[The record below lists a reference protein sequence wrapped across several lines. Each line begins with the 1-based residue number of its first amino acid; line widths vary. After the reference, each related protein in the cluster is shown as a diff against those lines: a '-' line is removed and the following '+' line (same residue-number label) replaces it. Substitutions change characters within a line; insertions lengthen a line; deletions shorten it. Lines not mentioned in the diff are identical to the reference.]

1 MANPIHNTGDKI
13 ALLYCKIYQRPVGLP
28 SGRFCFY
35 DFLKEI
41 NMKNTK
47 LYTSLHSFPPGL
59 ADIIT
64 PVTIYLKI
72 RDQYPNTILLESS
85 DYHGNSNSMSYICF
99 DVLSNFK
106 VEDYKITIT
115 YTDGE
120 KEHIRLK
127 NKFTLSDTFES
138 FLKSFSM
145 NNKTDLIGMPAN
157 GLFGYTTYD
166 SVRYFE
172 DISFKNPIAEECR
185 IPDMHYSLYRFI
197 IAINHFNNRIF
208 LIENLL
214 EGEESRKEE
223 VKSLLRNTSLGAFNF
238 EPLNNERSNIT
249 DQDYIEMIK
258 NGMKHCFLGDV
269 FQIVLSRQFSQQF
282 NGDEFNVY
290 RALRNINPSPYL
302 FYFDYGGYKLFGS
315 SPEAQLVI
323 DKGIARIN
331 PIAGTFK
338 RTGNDEEDRQ
348 LAIDLMN
355 DKKENAE
362 HVMLVDLARN
372 DLSRNSDNVAV
383 KTYREVQFYSHVI
396 HLVSEVTGELKK
408 ESNSVR
414 VFGDS
419 FPAGTLSGAP
429 KIKAME
435 LIDKFENRNRGYY
448 GGAIGYI
455 GFNGDINH
463 AIMIR
468 SFLSRNNT
476 LYYQAGAGIVAASVE
491 ANELNEVN
499 NKLGALK
506 MAIKTASQI

>member
-1 MANPIHNTGDKI
+1 MRESKLITG
-13 ALLYCKIYQRPVGLP
+13 
-28 SGRFCFY
+28 
-35 DFLKEI
+35 
-41 NMKNTK
+41 
-47 LYTSLHSFPPGL
+47 LHPFPPGL

-72 RDQYPNTILLESS
+72 RDKFPNTILLESS

-99 DVLSNFK
+99 DVMSEFK
-106 VEDYKITIT
+106 AEDYKI
-115 YTDGE
+115 
-120 KEHIRLK
+120 HINYPNGQQEQIGIK
-127 NKFTLSDTFES
+127 DKHTLPDIFNS
-138 FLKSFSM
+138 FLKSFIIKRNS
-145 NNKTDLIGMPAN
+145 DLSGMSAN

-166 SVRYFE
+166 AVKYFE
-172 DISFKNPIAEECR
+172 DIRLKHNVNEQYQ
-185 IPDMHYSLYRFI
+185 IPDMYYSLYRYI
-197 IAINHFNNRIF
+197 IAINHFNNRII
-208 LIENLL
+208 LVENLL
-214 EGEESRKEE
+214 EGDESRIDE
-223 VKSLLRNTSLGAFNF
+223 VKSLLRNRSLGAFQF
-238 EPLNNERSNIT
+238 MPLNNESSNIA
-249 DQDYIEMIK
+249 DEEYIEMVRKGK
-258 NGMKHCFLGDV
+258 NHCFLGDV
-269 FQIVLSRQFSQQF
+269 FQVVLSRQFSQQF
-282 NGDEFNVY
+282 RGDEFNVY

-338 RTGNDEEDRQ
+338 RSGDDEEDRQ
-348 LAIDLMN
+348 LAIDLAN
-355 DKKENAE
+355 DRKENAE

-383 KTYREVQFYSHVI
+383 KTFREVQFYSHVI
-396 HLVSEVTGELKK
+396 HLVSEVTGELKDGFNPIK
-408 ESNSVR
+408 I
-414 VFGDS
+414 FGDS

-429 KIKAME
+429 KFKAME
-435 LIDKFENRNRGYY
+435 LIDTIENLNRGFY
-448 GGAIGYI
+448 GGAIGFV

-491 ANELNEVN
+491 ENELSEVN

-506 MAIKTASQI
+506 AAIAIASEI

>member
-1 MANPIHNTGDKI
+1 M
-13 ALLYCKIYQRPVGLP
+13 R
-28 SGRFCFY
+28 S
-35 DFLKEI
+35 
-41 NMKNTK
+41 TK
-47 LYTSLHSFPPGL
+47 LFTSLHAFPPGL

-72 RDQYPNTILLESS
+72 RDQFPNTILLESS

-99 DVLSNFK
+99 DVMASFK
-106 VEDYKITIT
+106 VEDYKISIL

-120 KEHIRLK
+120 KEQTTIK
-127 NKFTLSDTFES
+127 DKFTLSDTFDTY
-138 FLKSFSM
+138 LKSFSI
-145 NNKTDLIGMPAN
+145 NNQTDLIGIPAN

-166 SVRYFE
+166 AVKYFE
-172 DISFKNPIAEECR
+172 DINLKNKISEVYN
-185 IPDMHYSLYRFI
+185 IPEMHYSLYRYI

-214 EGEESRKEE
+214 EGESSRKEE
-223 VKSLLRNTSLGAFNF
+223 IKSRLRNTSLGAFQF
-238 EPLNNERSNIT
+238 EPLNNESSNIT
-249 DQDYIEMIK
+249 DLEYKELVSK
-258 NGMKHCFLGDV
+258 GKKHCFLGDV

-338 RTGNDEEDRQ
+338 RSGNDEEDRQ
-348 LAIDLMN
+348 LAIALMN

-372 DLSRNSDNVAV
+372 DLSRNSDNVVV
-383 KTYREVQFYSHVI
+383 KTYKEVQFYSHVI

-408 ESNSVR
+408 GYNPIR

-435 LIDKFENRNRGYY
+435 LIDGYENRKRGYY
-448 GGAIGYI
+448 GGAIGYV
-455 GFNGDINH
+455 GFNGEINH

-491 ANELNEVN
+491 ENELNEVN